1 MKIVLPVLIAVV
13 LMWTSCEGGG
23 LVVPTSYPRNADP
36 SVVVDDAD
44 TTLPVPVDA
53 PEESEEKP
61 ESEPVDTGLPA
72 DDTEP
77 APEDTPA
84 Q

>member
-1 MKIVLPVLIAVV
+1 M
-13 LMWTSCEGGG
+13 
-23 LVVPTSYPRNADP
+23 VVPTNYPRNADP

-44 TTLPVPVDA
+44 TPAPVVDDAAPAAPAPVPVDA

-61 ESEPVDTGLPA
+61 ESESVDTGLPTDSA
-72 DDTEP
+72 EP
-77 APEDTPA
+77 ASPEDTPA